1 VTQNE
6 CVICGRPTP
15 DGYADPGCRDRARR
29 HLDGILELLDPARA
43 IAHRHTAGG
52 QDGAGVPGPSMPL
65 NLGAG
70 ARLDAVQNALTTSA
84 RDIAEERG
92 VTVPGEGDP
101 IVLAVWFL
109 AEHLEWARHRAE
121 VGKLYGDIEDC
132 VRAMRDITAGPPE
145 RKYLGPCGADREHG
159 GLCAG
164 VVCFEDDF
172 TDDCDCWCHRGEPGR
187 CDGDVYIRVGADV
200 GRCRTCK
207 TEYAERDRRTWLDG
221 LTADLAAPA
230 RDIAHALGVPV
241 KTIRTWATEFRSES
255 GRVLRPAKLRTY
267 WRQGEHVTPWA
278 DRPDGATDQ
287 QWRDETARRG
297 PRLHYVGDVRQLA
310 LDAANKR
317 AARETAEMGA

>member
-1 VTQNE
+1 M
-6 CVICGRPTP
+6 ICDRPTP

-52 QDGAGVPGPSMPL
+52 SDGAGVPGPSMPL

-109 AEHLEWARHRAE
+109 AEYLEWARHRAE

-145 RKYLGPCGADREHG
+145 RKYLGPCGAVE
-159 GLCAG
+159 LTP
-164 VVCFEDDF
+164 EP
-172 TDDCDCWCHRGEPGR
+172 WEPGMPASTE

-207 TEYAERDRRTWLDG
+207 TEYAERDRREWLDG

-278 DRPDGATDQ
+278 ERTDGATDQ

-310 LDAANKR
+310 LDAANRR
-317 AARETAEMGA
+317 AAREAAEMGA